1 MDVNLT
7 FLSNLDGVTFNTA
20 SFIDNFGLITSFLG
34 ASSFQLT
41 NGKFIFG
48 GDVEFIDYCFY
59 NSNAYVEIN
68 NLKSTL
74 GSYYLFSDSNATVK
88 IFGNI
93 GENET
98 ANFGATFFSGSTAT
112 IFVNASKYTSNAGGI
127 QGDLAQAITNGC
139 NVFFDGIDKEDKRN
153 KSTSVITDQASNI
166 KYPSVKS
173 VFDWVT
179 ALFATKGNSRPIY
192 SGKRRSIPYV
202 GMPGNSTGNQ
212 GNIWYIP
219 YIVDST
225 HIVTDIGLE
234 VTAAIAATNI
244 RLALYNDNNG
254 VPGSLIEESAAIS
267 SASTGLKTHTFAT
280 PKTLSA
286 SNQIYWM
293 AFQCSAFAVGLRATA
308 TSVNNLYI
316 TGIGAIGSV
325 YSQSQAFGAFP
336 ANATPVN
343 FSSSSSW
350 LVSLKVQ

>member
-1 MDVNLT
+1 MGQSVVKNPKKLYSQLGGDPTLPSRVTNLENNEYKVTYYEVISGTSGSLTVPSQATINAGEFGLSGNAILSKIDGSNKPTFQSPTTSGGVVVTASLNTTTGAWTASGTYTDANVALIYSIKIKAVNY
-7 FLSNLDGVTFNTA
+7 SNLDYD
-20 SFIDNFGLITSFLG
+20 FIIETVADGSAYIKNLTSD
-34 ASSFQLT
+34 AQTQL
-41 NGKFIFG
+41 
-48 GDVEFIDYCFY
+48 
-59 NSNAYVEIN
+59 N
-68 NLKSTL
+68 N
-74 GSYYLFSDSNATVK
+74 
-88 IFGNI
+88 
-93 GENET
+93 
-98 ANFGATFFSGSTAT
+98 
-112 IFVNASKYTSNAGGI
+112 
-127 QGDLAQAITNGC
+127 
-139 NVFFDGIDKEDKRN
+139 
-153 KSTSVITDQASNI
+153 
-166 KYPSVKS
+166 
-173 VFDWVT
+173 
-179 ALFATKGNSRPIY
+179 KGNSRPIY
-192 SGKRRSIPYV
+192 SGKWRSIPYV

-212 GNIWYIP
+212 GNVWYIP

-254 VPGSLIEESAAIS
+254 VPGSLIEESASIS
-267 SASTGLKTHTFAT
+267 SASTGLKTHTFGT

-308 TSVNNLYI
+308 TAVNNLYI

-350 LVSLKVQ
+350 LLSLKVQ